1 MKEKILKFL
10 PWFVL
15 ILLIVAVSLYFF
27 LGKRVTEGERSLYD
41 EKIKQAELNFN
52 GREYSEAINQYYEAS
67 SLIPQ
72 EFTAYKG
79 IVDIL
84 LLKNRADEALSIV
97 RESTRAISSN
107 ERSVLYDL
115 IGDYYYDLADFKKA
129 KEMYQE
135 GLGLGVENLEAEF
148 ALGKALINID
158 RIDEGLKQIEK
169 NEYEGDIAVEANLLL
184 SYLYALTDTEKA
196 KTQIGSITPSGKWT
210 PFYDEFDN
218 LLNSLDDDKKYN
230 AVKLSRVYLNGGY
243 PFLSLNILKTVE
255 MDIAQYLEGEYFMG
269 ISYQRVG
276 QYDKAIEYFDKALSL
291 GGMET
296 EILWGKARA
305 SYLKNDLEGAIN
317 MYSRAVEY
325 GGKEISE
332 NLIDEY
338 LSLLLENNQNLKAA
352 DTIKSLT
359 TNQEKPYIYL
369 WGVKVNYMLG
379 ERAKVDYYIEQ
390 LGKLELSEN
399 QQKEYLY
406 WRARLAVED
415 SDTTGASVLLDQ
427 LLAKDRY
434 NPKYYLVQGMLKVKE
449 SDIEGAKSSFERGI
463 EYDLSNV
470 ISQEASKLLSN
481 LK

>member
-1 MKEKILKFL
+1 MKEKIFKFL

-79 IVDIL
+79 IIDIL

-169 NEYEGDIAVEANLLL
+169 NKYEGDVAVEANLLL

-210 PFYDEFDN
+210 
-218 LLNSLDDDKKYN
+218 S
-230 AVKLSRVYLNGGY
+230 
-243 PFLSLNILKTVE
+243 
-255 MDIAQYLEGEYFMG
+255 FM
-269 ISYQRVG
+269 
-276 QYDKAIEYFDKALSL
+276 
-291 GGMET
+291 T
-296 EILWGKARA
+296 
-305 SYLKNDLEGAIN
+305 
-317 MYSRAVEY
+317 
-325 GGKEISE
+325 
-332 NLIDEY
+332 NLI
-338 LSLLLENNQNLKAA
+338 
-352 DTIKSLT
+352 
-359 TNQEKPYIYL
+359 IY
-369 WGVKVNYMLG
+369 
-379 ERAKVDYYIEQ
+379 
-390 LGKLELSEN
+390 
-399 QQKEYLY
+399 
-406 WRARLAVED
+406 
-415 SDTTGASVLLDQ
+415 
-427 LLAKDRY
+427 
-434 NPKYYLVQGMLKVKE
+434 
-449 SDIEGAKSSFERGI
+449 
-463 EYDLSNV
+463 
-470 ISQEASKLLSN
+470 
-481 LK
+481 

>member
-1 MKEKILKFL
+1 MKEKIFKFL

-79 IVDIL
+79 IIDIL

-169 NEYEGDIAVEANLLL
+169 TNMKEM
-184 SYLYALTDTEKA
+184 
-196 KTQIGSITPSGKWT
+196 
-210 PFYDEFDN
+210 
-218 LLNSLDDDKKYN
+218 SLWRPIYCC
-230 AVKLSRVYLNGGY
+230 
-243 PFLSLNILKTVE
+243 P
-255 MDIAQYLEGEYFMG
+255 
-269 ISYQRVG
+269 IS
-276 QYDKAIEYFDKALSL
+276 
-291 GGMET
+291 MH
-296 EILWGKARA
+296 
-305 SYLKNDLEGAIN
+305 
-317 MYSRAVEY
+317 
-325 GGKEISE
+325 
-332 NLIDEY
+332 
-338 LSLLLENNQNLKAA
+338 
-352 DTIKSLT
+352 
-359 TNQEKPYIYL
+359 
-369 WGVKVNYMLG
+369 
-379 ERAKVDYYIEQ
+379 
-390 LGKLELSEN
+390 
-399 QQKEYLY
+399 
-406 WRARLAVED
+406 
-415 SDTTGASVLLDQ
+415 
-427 LLAKDRY
+427 
-434 NPKYYLVQGMLKVKE
+434 
-449 SDIEGAKSSFERGI
+449 
-463 EYDLSNV
+463 
-470 ISQEASKLLSN
+470 
-481 LK
+481 

>member
-107 ERSVLYDL
+107 ERSILYDL

-230 AVKLSRVYLNGGY
+230 AVKLSRVYLN
-243 PFLSLNILKTVE
+243 LSLIH
-255 MDIAQYLEGEYFMG
+255 
-269 ISYQRVG
+269 
-276 QYDKAIEYFDKALSL
+276 
-291 GGMET
+291 
-296 EILWGKARA
+296 
-305 SYLKNDLEGAIN
+305 
-317 MYSRAVEY
+317 
-325 GGKEISE
+325 ISE
-332 NLIDEY
+332 P
-338 LSLLLENNQNLKAA
+338 
-352 DTIKSLT
+352 TR
-359 TNQEKPYIYL
+359 PY
-369 WGVKVNYMLG
+369 
-379 ERAKVDYYIEQ
+379 
-390 LGKLELSEN
+390 
-399 QQKEYLY
+399 
-406 WRARLAVED
+406 
-415 SDTTGASVLLDQ
+415 
-427 LLAKDRY
+427 
-434 NPKYYLVQGMLKVKE
+434 
-449 SDIEGAKSSFERGI
+449 
-463 EYDLSNV
+463 
-470 ISQEASKLLSN
+470 
-481 LK
+481 